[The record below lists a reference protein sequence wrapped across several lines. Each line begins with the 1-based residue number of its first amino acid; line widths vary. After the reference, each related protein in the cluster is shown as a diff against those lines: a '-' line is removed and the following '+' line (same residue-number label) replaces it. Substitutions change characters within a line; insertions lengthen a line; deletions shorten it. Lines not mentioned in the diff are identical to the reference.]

1 MKGKQLRKAV
11 LLGMAMSMAVW
22 TTGMAEEI
30 GVITGAGQV
39 NSPYDTSV
47 EMTNDDPRQAA
58 IQVTDQQFS
67 IETTNGVHDI
77 TIESAGSG
85 IRTENGESDIELK
98 SSGDNIIHFDNSAE
112 SDGDGITVEDNSKVT
127 LHAENGMNE
136 ISSQIKQDGVGD
148 GVRIEGNGQVEV
160 NGRYNTISV
169 GDDGLYIHEISNA
182 NSKIE
187 ITATSADANGV
198 GNTINGKNGIHTDG
212 AGMVNVI
219 SNGGKNVIHGTQNAV
234 YASGSG
240 TITISAVAPDS
251 EGISL
256 LANYDEYNNELTG
269 DVNGVWSDGTGITNV
284 IADNDNIIAGTE
296 TGILSNDT
304 GMIYVTAG
312 HDNIIGQYKDEDENI
327 VTSKNGIE
335 VTNGTV
341 KLAADNDNIVNANI
355 YGVYADGANSLV
367 TLDGTV
373 NKIVVNKTTGK
384 VELATG
390 IKVSNGASVKIQDE
404 LDDSITNKEV
414 AIDVDSSV
422 GYAHGIELSEDSEVY
437 IEGGTITIDVNS
449 AHIDTSSGGS
459 TPSPSPSPV
468 GDGAVAGIIG
478 EKDDEEYSTV
488 QLKADDG
495 IYIHTLTS
503 GLNAQGIASF
513 SNDSFSLETING
525 DIDISATSKNEGKQI
540 GGDIYA
546 VNADKGSVSL
556 SSGNDIILNS
566 QNNSV
571 ANTNGTYSGYTAA
584 VHVANGGQAVF
595 DADRAFVAGAASESL
610 DRGMVYGTWSENG
623 SMLSITTHGKNVDGI
638 GISLYAEGDSA
649 VAIQS
654 QSGNT
659 TFVADEGNIIAR
671 AIGHKYSYTYGGY
684 AYEAITSLNAKDGD
698 IKLSAVDNDGG
709 YAYGIFASSA
719 EKTEFNL
726 NSNNNSVYGT
736 TQGINVAGNNTTIL
750 LNAKKLN
757 DIESQGTALYNSFGT
772 ATFDAEMNKFIGVTG
787 KGINSQNAGKIKLM
801 AKNSNNIQAGTDG
814 IYSQNAGEIKL
825 IAKNSNNI
833 QAGTDGIRTFDS
845 DITLKSD
852 NGDNIIFAKDNGIY
866 AMTWFEQSY
875 DHNSVNLLGVNNHIT
890 SENTGIYTGGQNT
903 GETTIVNLN
912 ATTDNNI
919 KAGNLLTFTIN
930 DELAVF
936 GSSEAIHA
944 LNGSTTVLEAGN
956 KNILSGAIYASDI
969 GTSVELKG
977 IDGEIANNEIYSA
990 AAIANAGGLTD
1001 TKVISALYAENGAK
1015 INVTG
1020 NNTIL
1025 SYADVDK
1032 PEDLERVVWAYKT
1045 ADIAIDGTTVIST
1058 DTYDKSANSNDIAI
1072 AAGTATGLNKPT
1084 VEAPV
1089 PDRATVSVKYDAT
1102 SQITGDIL
1110 SAYQGLVDI
1119 TPKSDTA
1126 QMHIT
1131 GNILAGNNG
1140 VLNVNLGNGGT
1151 LTGRAD
1157 DYGDAGV
1164 IDNSGH
1170 GTEFFDPAFSSDIF
1184 KGGEVNLTMGDNS
1197 RWNVTGQSWITRI
1210 NTEGSS
1216 NAIIDL
1222 VSANTDRNAAAHAL
1236 TVYEMNGDAIFNM
1249 SLDADRTVS
1258 DMVYMKNA
1266 TGDYVVNVVD
1276 PVTQADMY
1284 ASRNDGGIFDGLRF
1298 ATVGKGSKASFR
1310 AITWDQGVNNIE
1322 YEVGTDSYDTSD
1334 ENHHYDSSTGNG
1346 AGDTEKPG
1354 TDLVEGFFGSEGTP
1368 GAQEAPANGIMMM
1381 AARAD
1386 EGMGTNTDANGTEV
1400 DETTNFKLIG
1410 VKSSEISDAGKTVI
1424 AMSRI
1429 NYSNAV
1435 YMDRL
1440 NKRMGEARY
1449 IDGDEGLWVRM
1460 RHDRIGKSDAFRSM
1474 NTMMELGY
1482 DTRVNDREDGEHRQG
1497 VAIDY
1502 MRGTAD
1508 YKNVAGEGDVRRGG
1522 IWFYDTWLG
1531 NKGHYTDYVLK
1542 FGRLSNDF
1550 ELYTRTLGEKVT
1562 GDYSNFVYSAS
1573 AEYGRKKD
1581 LGNDWYIEPQAQIQ
1595 YAHVTDAD
1603 YTTSQGTNVQ
1613 LDAIDSLIGRVG
1625 FRLGKDMGEK
1635 TTFYVKADILHEFL
1649 GDQDIEAR
1657 DATGYLDTTYENEGT
1672 WYDVGLGFSHQF
1684 SKGTYMFLDME
1695 KTFGNDNEDTYQFNF
1710 GMNWKV

>member
-22 TTGMAEEI
+22 TTGMAQEI
-30 GVITGAGQV
+30 GVITEAGQV
-39 NSPYDTSV
+39 HSPYDTSV
-47 EMTNDDPRQAA
+47 EMTNGDPTQAA

-67 IETTNGVHDI
+67 IETTNGIHDI

-98 SSGDNIIHFDNSAE
+98 SSGDNIIHFDNSTE
-112 SDGDGITVEDNSKVT
+112 SDGDGITVEDSSRVT
-127 LHAENGMNE
+127 LNAENGMNE

-169 GDDGLYIHEISNA
+169 GDDGLYIHEISDA

-187 ITATSADANGV
+187 ITATGADVNGV
-198 GNTINGKNGIHTDG
+198 GNAINGKNGIHTDG
-212 AGMVNVI
+212 AGTVNVI
-219 SNGGKNVIHGTQNAV
+219 SNGGGNVIYGTQNAV

-240 TITISAVAPDS
+240 TITISATAKTDS

-269 DVNGVWSDGTGITNV
+269 DVNGVRSDGTGITNV
-284 IADNDNIIAGTE
+284 IADNDNIIAGT
-296 TGILSNDT
+296 TNGILSNDSGT
-304 GMIYVTAG
+304 INVTAG
-312 HDNIIGQYKDEDENI
+312 NDNFIGQYADESGRTVTSQNGINVTAGTVNVTGNANKIYALGTGILLSDTESPGAVNLYGMTNEISVGSTDSTEDVAGIYFSNTSDKVVNIQGGIGEDNTPLYSDNISVNVSSAGDAMGVKFDGANNNTVNMYADEISINASSDGGRGNAIWVQSTASGNTINLNAAGDVYLSADMSKQSGSGAAVWLTGKDNTLSITGGNNTITTENSTVRMEGLYISGSNSNVSLTATDEGGNNTVTSQSVALNALFADTISLNAQHGSNRITSLNNNGISIANVNGVKLTASDQNNIQASSDGISFTTVTSSGKVTLNAKDNII
-327 VTSKNGIE
+327 T
-335 VTNGTV
+335 
-341 KLAADNDNIVNANI
+341 A
-355 YGVYADGANSLV
+355 
-367 TLDGTV
+367 
-373 NKIVVNKTTGK
+373 
-384 VELATG
+384 
-390 IKVSNGASVKIQDE
+390 
-404 LDDSITNKEV
+404 
-414 AIDVDSSV
+414 
-422 GYAHGIELSEDSEVY
+422 
-437 IEGGTITIDVNS
+437 GG
-449 AHIDTSSGGS
+449 
-459 TPSPSPSPV
+459 
-468 GDGAVAGIIG
+468 
-478 EKDDEEYSTV
+478 
-488 QLKADDG
+488 DG
-495 IYIHTLTS
+495 IYLIQGTTGSVDMIAHGGNNEITADK
-503 GLNAQGIASF
+503 NHGIAVNSSYVSLIADQGKNIIK
-513 SNDSFSLETING
+513 SNNPYTKWN
-525 DIDISATSKNEGKQI
+525 SA
-540 GGDIYA
+540 IYA
-546 VNADKGSVSL
+546 VNEGSKVTL
-556 SSGNDIILNS
+556 TAL
-566 QNNSV
+566 QN
-571 ANTNGTYSGYTAA
+571 
-584 VHVANGGQAVF
+584 
-595 DADRAFVAGAASESL
+595 E
-610 DRGMVYGTWSENG
+610 VYG
-623 SMLSITTHGKNVDGI
+623 K
-638 GISLYAEGDSA
+638 
-649 VAIQS
+649 
-654 QSGNT
+654 
-659 TFVADEGNIIAR
+659 
-671 AIGHKYSYTYGGY
+671 K
-684 AYEAITSLNAKDGD
+684 
-698 IKLSAVDNDGG
+698 
-709 YAYGIFASSA
+709 YGI
-719 EKTEFNL
+719 
-726 NSNNNSVYGT
+726 NSGANK
-736 TQGINVAGNNTTIL
+736 QGGIVTLTANAGNNEVTSEEQSIY
-750 LNAKKLN
+750 
-757 DIESQGTALYNSFGT
+757 SVGNSNVSLKAVKG
-772 ATFDAEMNKFIGVTG
+772 DNKV
-787 KGINSQNAGKIKLM
+787 NAGW
-801 AKNSNNIQAGTDG
+801 TG
-814 IYSQNAGEIKL
+814 IYSTREGNTSL
-825 IAKNSNNI
+825 
-833 QAGTDGIRTFDS
+833 QAGR
-845 DITLKSD
+845 
-852 NGDNIIFAKDNGIY
+852 
-866 AMTWFEQSY
+866 
-875 DHNSVNLLGVNNHIT
+875 NN
-890 SENTGIYTGGQNT
+890 E
-903 GETTIVNLN
+903 V
-912 ATTDNNI
+912 
-919 KAGNLLTFTIN
+919 KAGQITEVLTLQ
-930 DELAVF
+930 D
-936 GSSEAIHA
+936 GSIIGYGDQYAFETLH
-944 LNGSTTVLEAGN
+944 GSTVTLEAGN
-956 KNILSGAIYASDI
+956 INTISGLVYAGDADTLVEIKGLEEAMADNYVFSSAVVVGAGDLDDSDDEVMKNKN
-969 GTSVELKG
+969 V
-977 IDGEIANNEIYSA
+977 
-990 AAIANAGGLTD
+990 
-1001 TKVISALYAENGAK
+1001 VSALYAEEGAV
-1015 INVTG
+1015 IRVAG
-1020 NNTIL
+1020 ENNFIQ
-1025 SYADVDK
+1025 SYADNKD
-1032 PEDLERVVWAYKT
+1032 ETTLERTVWAYDR
-1045 ADIAIDGTTVIST
+1045 ADITIDGTTTIST
-1058 DTYDKSANSNDIAI
+1058 DRYETSPNSLDIAI
-1072 AAGTATGLNKPT
+1072 AAGTAVKLDSTQVNT
-1084 VEAPV
+1084 PV
-1089 PDRATVSVKYDAT
+1089 ADADRAKVTLNYGAGS
-1102 SQITGDIL
+1102 SITGDVL
-1110 SAYQGLVDI
+1110 SAYKGQVNINPIDGSHAGIVI
-1119 TPKSDTA
+1119 K
-1126 QMHIT
+1126 

-1284 ASRNDGGIFDGLRF
+1284 ASRSDGGIFDGLRF

-1400 DETTNFKLIG
+1400 GETTNFKLIG
-1410 VKSSEISDAGKTVI
+1410 VKSSEISDAGKTVV

-1581 LGNDWYIEPQAQIQ
+1581 LGNNWYIEPQAQIQ

-1603 YTTSQGTNVQ
+1603 YTTSQDTHVQ

-1625 FRLGKDMGEK
+1625 FRLGKDVGEK
-1635 TTFYVKADILHEFL
+1635 STFYIKADVLHEFL

-1657 DATGYLDTTYENEGT
+1657 DATGLLSTTYENEGT
-1672 WYDVGLGFSHQF
+1672 WYDIGLGFSHQF
-1684 SKGTYMFLDME
+1684 SKGTYMYLDME
-1695 KTFGNDNEDTYQFNF
+1695 KSIGNDNEDTYQFNF